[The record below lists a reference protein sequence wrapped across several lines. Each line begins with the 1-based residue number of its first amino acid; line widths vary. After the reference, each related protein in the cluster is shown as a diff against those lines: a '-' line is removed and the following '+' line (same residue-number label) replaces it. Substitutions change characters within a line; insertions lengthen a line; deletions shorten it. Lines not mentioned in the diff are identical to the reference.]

1 MIWYDMV
8 WYVLVHCVVRYEWY
22 RRGAAK
28 QPITG
33 GMDESE
39 NKQDISVK
47 LNPAQTYLDLTKG
60 KKLYLTYFQ
69 YIYTSSF
76 FFVHSDQ
83 SLWLAG
89 RKRRQGIFFLFCPKK
104 GELMNW
110 PKAKLSLTAEWNGLW
125 SSTTHW
131 WPHKVDQVVHI
142 GPLNQVV
149 HYTCWMWPH

>member
-33 GMDESE
+33 GMDESG

-60 KKLYLTYFQ
+60 KKLYLTYIQ
-69 YIYTSSF
+69 YIHTKFLLWSF
-76 FFVHSDQ
+76 RPITVVFWQKKTARH
-83 SLWLAG
+83 
-89 RKRRQGIFFLFCPKK
+89 IFLFCPKK
-104 GELMNW
+104 GELMNR
-110 PKAKLSLTAEWNGLW
+110 PKAKLSLTADWNGLW